1 MSGRKNRGA
10 ALIEFGLAVA
20 LLGPLMA
27 AVFQFGYTYL
37 VYNMLEISVRAG
49 ARYPASRVYE
59 SPDATP
65 SEAYT
70 RAVRNVVL
78 CGDPAGGKPPVISHL
93 APENVTVQM
102 EFVKGA
108 PAKVGVAISGY
119 RIDGILGKTALTA
132 KPRVIFPYVGSWEPM

>member
-1 MSGRKNRGA
+1 V
-10 ALIEFGLAVA
+10 IEFGLAVA
-20 LLGPLMA
+20 LVGPLMA

-49 ARYPASRVYE
+49 ARYAASRVYD